1 VAQEASS
8 IARDDSIGTRL
19 IMGHFERRERR
30 ESEESEESEERK
42 RERDL
47 GYTRARAQG
56 ERTGPERAN
65 PGAK

>member
-30 ESEESEESEERK
+30 ESEESEERK

>member
-30 ESEESEESEERK
+30 ESEESEERK

-56 ERTGPERAN
+56 ERTGPERAD